1 MKGFKE
7 ALGSSQPKPRAKKPK
22 KGDTLFTVDAK
33 GNPTNQQLHD
43 DMQAGVS
50 GKRGEKFAK
59 AQLKKHGLTE
69 ALKLL
74 T

>member
-1 MKGFKE
+1 MNGFKS
-7 ALGSSQPKPRAKKPK
+7 ALGSPKPKPRAKKP
-22 KGDTLFTVDAK
+22 KGDTLFTVDAQ
-33 GNPTNQQLHD
+33 GNPTNQQLHE

-50 GKRGEKFAK
+50 GERGEKFAK